1 MNFCSSTD
9 HHLPEVGQTRCC
21 MSSSYPKSST
31 YSKSKFGRDWALL
44 SSSLDFLFLDPVLT
58 YHLREQASLFLGRSL
73 LDFVHPEEQDLA
85 RRDLGDVLDER
96 ALYGSV
102 TRYVSVQLHP
112 SLILV
117 FNPTF
122 PLINNQRPFL
132 STLMCSPP
140 TWLFGSTGSVPGNL
154 PG

>member
-1 MNFCSSTD
+1 
-9 HHLPEVGQTRCC
+9 
-21 MSSSYPKSST
+21 MSEFHP
-31 YSKSKFGRDWALL
+31 DWALL

-102 TRYVSVQLHP
+102 TRYVSRSP
-112 SLILV
+112 SLVRVFILAS
-117 FNPTF
+117 
-122 PLINNQRPFL
+122 PLIIIIEQRPFL
-132 STLMCSPP
+132 STLMCPPP
-140 TWLFGSTGSVPGNL
+140 TWLFGIPGSVPGDL
-154 PG
+154 PR